1 MNIGIGCVTWKD
13 MTSMGKRF
21 DHLVIAVRDLAAA
34 CELYQRLGF
43 DVRPGGQHTGL
54 GTHNALIRFGL
65 DYVEL
70 LSLYEQ
76 PSQSGLRGDVLRE
89 FLQQHEGGLLGYAL
103 ATDTI
108 EQDARQLSSTELPA
122 HGPFAMH
129 RVRPDGTELSWRLL
143 VPGGVAWRQ
152 PWPFF
157 IQWDAPDEQR
167 LIWEQPGNHANGVT
181 GWQRIAIAVHDLSEA
196 IDLYQ
201 RQLGLQQQGRI
212 EVARLGARGAV
223 FQVGSAR
230 IELLAPAGPG
240 AVRDTLAHVGE
251 GPVEVSFT
259 VNDLDVAKR
268 LLVKAG
274 CTIVTDAAGPGTL
287 FIAPQ
292 ETLGARIILEQDAN
306 KDQA

>member
-1 MNIGIGCVTWKD
+1 MACMVKH
-13 MTSMGKRF
+13 F

-34 CELYQRLGF
+34 IELYQRLGF
-43 DVRPGGQHTGL
+43 DVRLGGQHTGL

-89 FLQQHEGGLLGYAL
+89 FLQHHEGGLLGYAL

-108 EQDARQLSSTELPA
+108 EQDAQHLSTVELLA
-122 HGPFAMH
+122 NGPFAMH
-129 RVRPDGTELSWRLL
+129 RLRPNGTVLSWRLL

-157 IQWDAPDEQR
+157 IQWDASDEQR
-167 LIWEQPGNHANGVT
+167 LAWEQPGAHANGVT
-181 GWQRIAIAVHDLSEA
+181 GWQRIAIAVRDLSGA

-201 RQLGLQQQGRI
+201 RQLGLQQQGSI
-212 EVARLGARGAV
+212 GVARLGAQGAV
-223 FQVGSAR
+223 FQVGTAR
-230 IELLAPAGPG
+230 IELLAPNGPG
-240 AVRDTLAHVGE
+240 VVQDTLAYVGE

-259 VNDLDVAKR
+259 VKDLDAARR
-268 LLVKAG
+268 LLTEAG
-274 CTIVTDAAGPGTL
+274 CKMVFAAAGPGTL
-287 FIAPQ
+287 LIAPQ
-292 ETLGARIILEQDAN
+292 ETLGVRIILEQYISRDNA
-306 KDQA
+306 